1 MIVLEIILTILF
13 IIFGN
18 FFIILGVAFIKDH
31 WNDISKDFIGFY
43 LSFIISILL
52 LCLGVLLIMCSFKLF
67 F

>member
-31 WNDISKDFIGFY
+31 WNDISNDFIGFY

-52 LCLGVLLIMCSFKLF
+52 LCLGVLLIMCPFKLF